1 MKKQI
6 GWAVLMAW
14 LCCCVAIVLTGRAQA
29 ETAPQV
35 EVAFSPDGGAESL
48 VLRTIGEA
56 RQSIRMLAYSF
67 TAPAVTRAL
76 ITAKR
81 RGVDVAV
88 TVDARSN
95 FEEDR
100 SGRARAALGAIAY
113 AGIPV
118 RVVSVFPALHSK
130 YLVVDSVTVET
141 GSYNYSQQARF
152 NAENVIVLRGD
163 TRIAD
168 AYRKNW
174 EAVSARGELYR
185 AP

>member
-6 GWAVLMAW
+6 SWGVLVAW
-14 LCCCVAIVLTGRAQA
+14 LCCCVVLALAGHAQA
-29 ETAPQV
+29 ETAPTV

-48 VLRTIGEA
+48 VLCTIGQA
-56 RQSIRMLAYSF
+56 HQSIRVLAYSF

-100 SGRARAALGAIAY
+100 SGRARAALSALAY
-113 AGIPV
+113 AGIPI
-118 RVVSVFPALHSK
+118 RVVSIFPAQLVAIDFYLSMHHYAPHAFPALSVWFDVHRLGRR
-130 YLVVDSVTVET
+130 YHVPVVDPLQKIDIPHH
-141 GSYNYSQQARF
+141 G
-152 NAENVIVLRGD
+152 
-163 TRIAD
+163 
-168 AYRKNW
+168 
-174 EAVSARGELYR
+174 
-185 AP
+185 